1 MPAKAADPTTPV
13 PARPA
18 AAEAGGERWLL
29 LVHQM
34 PSKPA
39 YARVKVWRRLQA
51 IGAVAVKNAVY
62 ALPCTPEAQEDF
74 EWLLREIGGAG
85 GEAVICEA
93 RLVDGLTDREV
104 RALFDRAR
112 DEDYADLAKE
122 ARGILEALPC
132 AGDLPAEARAEAK
145 GQLARLKARL
155 AHVAAIDFF
164 GADGRQA
171 VEGLVAGLEGRL
183 AEADTEEDGM
193 PEEQGKAGGLEG
205 LRGRTWVTRQ
215 GVHVDRIASA
225 WLIRR
230 FVDPEAR
237 FRFVPAKGYAPEPG
251 ELRFDMYDA
260 EFTHEGD
267 RCTFEVLLARAGL
280 DGDAA
285 LRAVAEIVH
294 DIDLKDAK
302 FARPEADGIRTLV
315 AGICVGAGGD
325 RERLARGA
333 AVFEDLYGYF
343 RRKRG
348 T

>member
-1 MPAKAADPTTPV
+1 
-13 PARPA
+13 
-18 AAEAGGERWLL
+18 
-29 LVHQM
+29 
-34 PSKPA
+34 
-39 YARVKVWRRLQA
+39 
-51 IGAVAVKNAVY
+51 
-62 ALPCTPEAQEDF
+62 
-74 EWLLREIGGAG
+74 
-85 GEAVICEA
+85 
-93 RLVDGLTDREV
+93 
-104 RALFDRAR
+104 
-112 DEDYADLAKE
+112 
-122 ARGILEALPC
+122 
-132 AGDLPAEARAEAK
+132 
-145 GQLARLKARL
+145 
-155 AHVAAIDFF
+155 
-164 GADGRQA
+164 
-171 VEGLVAGLEGRL
+171 
-183 AEADTEEDGM
+183 
-193 PEEQGKAGGLEG
+193 
-205 LRGRTWVTRQ
+205 
-215 GVHVDRIASA
+215 VDRIASA